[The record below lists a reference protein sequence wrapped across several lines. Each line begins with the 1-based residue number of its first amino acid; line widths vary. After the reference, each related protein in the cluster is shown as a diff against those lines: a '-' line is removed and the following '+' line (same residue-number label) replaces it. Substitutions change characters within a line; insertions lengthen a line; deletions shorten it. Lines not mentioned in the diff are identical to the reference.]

1 MKLLLLLLLL
11 VVAPGCVT
19 IGYQTRIAKHDVT
32 VVTNFEKIA
41 VVAIDKRCE

>member
-1 MKLLLLLLLL
+1 MKTLLFLLVL

-19 IGYQTRIAKHDVT
+19 VGYQTRIAKHDVA